1 MKDSKLFVVATPI
14 GNLKDITFRAIETLK
29 EVDFIICEDTRVSQN
44 LLKKYEINNRLYV
57 LNAANED
64 KKIDLYCKYIL
75 DGQNAALISDAG
87 TPTISDPGGR
97 LINKAIKMGI
107 NIVGVPGA
115 NAAILALSIS
125 GIQSDSFIFEGFLP
139 QKKGRKSKLEELA
152 KEERTIILY
161 ESMYRIEKLLE
172 ELTHLMPNRYIVIY
186 RELTKMFEERW
197 DGYPIDIFNDL
208 KNKTIKGE
216 FVIILAPL
224 KWNP

>member
-1 MKDSKLFVVATPI
+1 MNEGKLFVVATPI
-14 GNLKDITFRAIETLK
+14 GNLNDITIRAIETLK
-29 EVDFIICEDTRVSQN
+29 QVDFIICEDTRVTNN
-44 LLKKYEINNRLYV
+44 LLKKYDINNKLYV
-57 LNAANED
+57 LNASNED
-64 KKIDLYCKYIL
+64 RKIDNYCKYIL
-75 DGQNAALISDAG
+75 EGQNAALVSDAG

-107 NIVGVPGA
+107 NIVGIPGA

-125 GIQSDSFIFEGFLP
+125 GIQSDSFVFEGFLP

-172 ELTHLMPNRYIVIY
+172 ELTIVMPNRYIVIY

-197 DGYPIDIFNDL
+197 DGYPIDILNDI

-216 FVIILAPL
+216 FVIILAPI
-224 KWNP
+224 KWTP